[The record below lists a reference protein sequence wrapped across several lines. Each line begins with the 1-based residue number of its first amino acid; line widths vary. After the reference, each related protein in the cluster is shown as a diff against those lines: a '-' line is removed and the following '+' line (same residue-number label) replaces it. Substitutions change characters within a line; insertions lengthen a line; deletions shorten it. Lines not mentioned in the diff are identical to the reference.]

1 MNESLQEGIDA
12 TRDAAADW
20 LMRMRA
26 PQADETDWLAFEAW
40 LEASPDHAAAY
51 DAAMA
56 LWEELDAAGPAIKI
70 ALDPHGPSARRQR
83 PPPPL
88 GASRRW
94 TMAAGLAAAA
104 LVVAVVPWRDITAPT
119 TVYATGKGERR
130 TVTLADGTRIDLNAG
145 SKISV
150 KLGSRERRVVM
161 EDAEAVFDVTK
172 DPKRPFVIAS
182 GDRTVRVVGTQ
193 FDVRRRDGRIAVTVA
208 RGIVEVRPA
217 AGAAGQAVRLT
228 PGLRLDHVEGAA
240 HSELS
245 KVTPQ
250 EVFDWRTG
258 RLVYRDRPLEEVVAD
273 LNRYTETPLKLADA
287 RTGQIK
293 FSGVLVL
300 DDHQAV
306 VRRLVM
312 LAPITSVPTRDSIL
326 LRAQ

>member
-1 MNESLQEGIDA
+1 MNELLQEGIDA

-20 LMRMRA
+20 LMRMRVPEA
-26 PQADETDWLAFEAW
+26 NESDWLAFEAW
-40 LEASPDHAAAY
+40 LEASPDHAPAY

-56 LWEELDAAGPAIKI
+56 LWEELDAAAPALKA
-70 ALDPHGPSARRQR
+70 ALDPNGPSARRRR
-83 PPPPL
+83 PPPSL

-104 LVVAVVPWRDITAPT
+104 LMVAVVPWRDIAAPT
-119 TVYATGKGERR
+119 TVYATGQGQRR
-130 TVTLADGTRIDLNAG
+130 TITLADGTRIDLNAG

-150 KLGSRERRVVM
+150 KLGSHQRRVVM

-172 DPKRPFVIAS
+172 DPERPFVIAS
-182 GDRTVRVVGTQ
+182 GDRIVQVVGTQ

-217 AGAAGQAVRLT
+217 PAASGQAVRLT

-240 HSELS
+240 GSELS
-245 KVTPQ
+245 KVAPQ
-250 EVFDWRTG
+250 DVFDWRTG
-258 RLVYRDRPLEEVVAD
+258 RLVYRNRPLAEVVAD
-273 LNRYTETPLKLADA
+273 LNRYTEAPLRLADA

-293 FSGVLVL
+293 FSGVLML

-312 LAPITSVPTRDSIL
+312 LAPITSVPTRDGIL